1 MHCTWCDVPN
11 IRIILWILPWFQ
23 LYCLNYKDLV
33 FSFVLVSHYQVVHGL
48 WRCEILIRGVEWRG
62 GAREGGGRG
71 RGKHRI
77 TGGHGAMT
85 PVILHEVVQVGAGA
99 GQVAATYLLLLLKER
114 FRIFLSQIIWTS
126 RKHSNSTIWY
136 IWTLFKDQ
144 MCLVF
149 NIHYIFKK
157 GIYLVSVFGQI
168 WLFVTTLSLE
178 HFAKENKLN
187 LSRKEVN
194 LLVQNL
200 NKFLV
205 CVKI

>member
-1 MHCTWCDVPN
+1 MRAW
-11 IRIILWILPWFQ
+11 
-23 LYCLNYKDLV
+23 
-33 FSFVLVSHYQVVHGL
+33 SHYQVVHGL
-48 WRCEILIRGVEWRG
+48 WRCEILIWGVEWRG
-62 GAREGGGRG
+62 RAREGGGRR

-77 TGGHGAMT
+77 TGGHRAVT

-114 FRIFLSQIIWTS
+114 FRIFLSQIICFS
-126 RKHSNSTIWY
+126 RKVRTEDWI
-136 IWTLFKDQ
+136 
-144 MCLVF
+144 CLVF
-149 NIHYIFKK
+149 NIHYIFKNH
-157 GIYLVSVFGQI
+157 LVSVFGQI
-168 WLFVTTLSLE
+168 WLFMTTLSLE

-200 NKFLV
+200 NNFLV